1 MTAIVTEV
9 TRYTIMSIRPE
20 TLTTTFGVV
29 AILLLL
35 ALLVQKE
42 LMRVLGGRSVKSWQ
56 QTLNIAITPLLA
68 AFGVIMI
75 VRFIS
80 LLR

>member
-9 TRYTIMSIRPE
+9 TRTTIMSTRTD
-20 TLTTTFGVV
+20 TLTILGVI
-29 AILLLL
+29 AILLLV

-42 LMRVLGGRSVKSWQ
+42 HLQVLGGQPVKRGPQ
-56 QTLNIAITPLLA
+56 ALNIAITPLLA
-68 AFGVIMI
+68 VFGVSMI